1 MATGSVD
8 IDSPERTLAL
18 SRLSEVAADVTALA
32 CIDAIV
38 HAEPMADIP
47 SYTSLCPSALR

>member
-8 IDSPERTLAL
+8 IDSPERTLTL
-18 SRLSEVAADVTALA
+18 SRLSEVAANVTSLA